1 MPEVLLKDRDYTFI
15 VAKSARLAVEELPII
30 TDRWLSAQGAI
41 FALAQQCEEWDSD
54 GITLYIN
61 PASAGNPQL
70 FKRYDRVLCQQL
82 NQIFTE
88 NIPLDS
94 LNLSVVLQMALDDYF
109 ERKATGQSKAN
120 GEIVIV
126 VTDGEPQDRRA
137 IVKTIVTATERME
150 RDEELG
156 IGFIQVGDDAL
167 AKGFLTALDDDMQSA
182 GALFDIVHTRT
193 LADIEA
199 SSLTVFLSETIT
211 D

>member
-15 VAKSARLAVEELPII
+15 VAKSARLAVEQLPII
-30 TDRWLSAQGAI
+30 TERWLSAQGAI
-41 FALAQQCEEWDSD
+41 FALAKQCEEWDSD

-70 FKRYDRVLCQQL
+70 FKRFDRVLSQHL

-94 LNLSVVLQMALDDYF
+94 LNLSAVLKIALDDYF
-109 ERKATGQSKAN
+109 ERKATEQTKAN

-126 VTDGEPQDRRA
+126 VTDGEPEDRRA
-137 IVKTIVTATERME
+137 IVKTIAAATKRME

-167 AKGFLTALDDDMQSA
+167 GMGFLTALDDDMQSA
-182 GALFDIVHTRT
+182 GAMFDIVHTRT
-193 LADIEA
+193 LKEIEA
-199 SSLTVFLSETIT
+199 SSLAVFLAETIT